1 MKKILFLFL
10 SAILCMNINAQTLQ
24 TDVKDSKWYDNA
36 FIGVYGGGSWSL
48 QNHHQ
53 TNAFW
58 PNINPMATIK
68 FGKYF
73 NPNIGAQIELEGG
86 FSELGKTV
94 VDHTMLGVDA
104 LFNFSNIFG
113 GYKGEPRNWEFV
125 GVLGTGWFHTYDYV
139 SNSVAVKG
147 GVEINWNFDKKKAWQ
162 LNIIPAYTY
171 LPDKAIDH
179 SYVSLSVGVTYKFKN
194 SNGTHN
200 FKFINVIDPVE
211 YDALNQKINDLRAAN
226 QLLTDS
232 LAKAE
237 AVHDTVYINVKEVS
251 PTLSNVVSFQISKYE
266 VDEVQMANLS
276 YIAET
281 MKSDTTLN
289 IVLKGYADKNTGTAS
304 YNKSLSVK
312 RAEAVKDVLVNT
324 FGIDDSRIETEG
336 LGDTEQPYTEN
347 NWNRV
352 VLFFKK

>member
-10 SAILCMNINAQTLQ
+10 SAILCMNVNAQTLQ

-113 GYKGEPRNWEFV
+113 GYRGEPRNWEFV

-200 FKFINVIDPVE
+200 FKFVNVIDPVE
-211 YDALNQKINDLRAAN
+211 YDALNRKINDLRAAN
-226 QLLTDS
+226 QSLADS
-232 LAKAE
+232 LEKAK
-237 AVHDTVYINVKEVS
+237 AVHDTVYISTKDVS
-251 PTLSNVVSFQISKYE
+251 PTLPNVVSFQINKYK

-276 YIAET
+276 CIAEA
-281 MKSDTTLN
+281 MKNDTTLN
-289 IVLKGYADKNTGTAS
+289 IVLKGYADKKTGTSS
-304 YNKSLSVK
+304 YNRSLSVK

-324 FGIDDSRIETEG
+324 FGIDANRIETEG

>member
-10 SAILCMNINAQTLQ
+10 SAILCMNVNAQTLQ
-24 TDVKDSKWYDNA
+24 TDVKDSKWYNNA

-58 PNINPMATIK
+58 PSINPMATIK

-113 GYKGEPRNWEFV
+113 GYRGEPRNWEFV

-200 FKFINVIDPVE
+200 FKFVNVIDPVE
-211 YDALNQKINDLRAAN
+211 YDALNRKINDLRAAN

-237 AVHDTVYINVKEVS
+237 AVHDT
-251 PTLSNVVSFQISKYE
+251 
-266 VDEVQMANLS
+266 QMANLS

-281 MKSDTTLN
+281 MKNDTTLN

-324 FGIDDSRIETEG
+324 FGIDTSRIETEG

>member
-1 MKKILFLFL
+1 MKKILFLFF
-10 SAILCMNINAQTLQ
+10 SAILCINVNAQTLQ
-24 TDVKDSKWYDNA
+24 TDVKDGKWYDNA

-53 TNAFW
+53 ANAFW

-73 NPNIGAQIELEGG
+73 NPNIGAQIEIEGG
-86 FSELGKTV
+86 FSEWGKTV

-113 GYKGEPRNWEFV
+113 GYKGKPRDWEFV
-125 GVLGTGWFHTYDYV
+125 GVLGAGWFHTYDYI

-200 FKFINVIDPVE
+200 FKLVNVIDPVE
-211 YDALNQKINDLRAAN
+211 YDALNQKINDLTVAN

-232 LAKAE
+232 IAKVE
-237 AVHDTVYINVKEVS
+237 AVHDTVYINVKDVS
-251 PTLSNVVSFQISKYE
+251 PVLSNVVSFQINKYK

-281 MKSDTTLN
+281 MKNDTTLN
-289 IVLKGYADKNTGTAS
+289 IVLKGYADKNTGTSS
-304 YNKSLSVK
+304 YNRSLSVK
-312 RAEAVKDVLVNT
+312 RAKAVKDVLVNT
-324 FGIDDSRIETEG
+324 FGIDANRIETEG